1 MVFSSLQFILGF
13 MPIFFTIYYLT
24 PTQLRNVTL
33 LIGSLVFYAIG
44 TYQTPWHYALFIF
57 FMVFDFYCGLAIQ
70 KNKRHKSLFLTF
82 AIINHVFA
90 LFFVKYFSFV
100 YQQITLFLQG
110 KEDILNIILPIGISF
125 YTFQGISYLID
136 VYQNKIKAERDL
148 LKYCVYISMFPQL
161 IAGPIVT
168 FNQIKKNLDKRDIT
182 INRAL
187 FGLYIFIFGLA
198 LKVLLANPLGKC
210 WNQVAAI
217 GYESITTPLAWIAI
231 MAYTFQIYFD
241 FFGYSL
247 MAIGLGKMLGFNFPK
262 NFHHPYASVSLTDF
276 WRRWHITLGSWFRNY
291 VYIPLGGNRVSLIK
305 LIRNLFIVW
314 ILTAIWHGA
323 GYHFVIWGLYL
334 FMLIAIEKL
343 FLSNFLNK
351 YRFIGHIYMIF
362 VISISWSI
370 FAIEDMSQLY
380 IFLGRLFPLNGNLG
394 GPFPF
399 DYFKYLGNYWIF
411 LIVGVILCFPKVYQ
425 QFMKIKQPLMIAL
438 IMLTLL
444 IACLY
449 CMKIGLD
456 DPFLYFRF

>member
-1 MVFSSLQFILGF
+1 
-13 MPIFFTIYYLT
+13 
-24 PTQLRNVTL
+24 
-33 LIGSLVFYAIG
+33 
-44 TYQTPWHYALFIF
+44 
-57 FMVFDFYCGLAIQ
+57 
-70 KNKRHKSLFLTF
+70 
-82 AIINHVFA
+82 
-90 LFFVKYFSFV
+90 
-100 YQQITLFLQG
+100 
-110 KEDILNIILPIGISF
+110 
-125 YTFQGISYLID
+125 
-136 VYQNKIKAERDL
+136 
-148 LKYCVYISMFPQL
+148 MFPQL

-334 FMLIAIEKL
+334 FMLITIEKL